1 MSGRYARYSDCRD
14 TGVEWLGQVPVHWT
28 VCKFAYL
35 KTVLTDF
42 TANGSFAS
50 LKERVQYR
58 DEPSYARLVRLTD
71 LRVDLRNE
79 DGVWIDESAYNY
91 LSKSALFGGEFLLA
105 NVGAYAGLFYPMPL
119 NKGKCSLGPNMFMA
133 KFDLQRV
140 THDFMALVG
149 QGQSASSQLFLRA
162 RSSSAQPKLNK
173 DDFKSVIIAYP
184 PLDEQTQIARFLDYE
199 TARIDALIDK
209 QQQLIA
215 LLQEKR
221 QAVISHA
228 VTKGLNPDAPMRD
241 SGVEW
246 LGKVPAHWTVG
257 RYKFCTTRVVVGIA
271 EAATHAYADIGVPI
285 IRSTNIKEE
294 GLSTDGVLYIK
305 AWFAEQNASKFLYAG
320 DIVTVRTGYP
330 GVSAVVPESL
340 DRSQCFT
347 NLVATPRAECDARFL
362 CEFLN
367 SHFGKKYFD
376 LLGWGSA
383 QKNISVPILQ
393 NVPIPWPSTEEQHQ
407 IVAYVDQQR
416 TKFSNLVS
424 TAERMVDALQERRT
438 ALISAA
444 VTGKIDVRNWT
455 PPSADVSAEVA

>member
-1 MSGRYARYSDCRD
+1 
-14 TGVEWLGQVPVHWT
+14 V
-28 VCKFAYL
+28 
-35 KTVLTDF
+35 DF
-42 TANGSFAS
+42 TEVPTHWQVKRLKHASPEITVGVVVNPSHHFVDDGPVPFLRGLDVARDNICTANA
-50 LKERVQYR
+50 K
-58 DEPSYARLVRLTD
+58 T
-71 LRVDLRNE
+71 
-79 DGVWIDESAYNY
+79 ISAISNKL
-91 LSKSALFGGEFLLA
+91 LSKS
-105 NVGAYAGLFYPMPL
+105 V
-119 NKGKCSLGPNMFMA
+119 
-133 KFDLQRV
+133 
-140 THDFMALVG
+140 
-149 QGQSASSQLFLRA
+149 LRA
-162 RSSSAQPKLNK
+162 GDLVSIRVGYPGVTAVVPESLDGANCASLLIIRRPTAVSSRLLCYQLNSAFGQAQVKLLQQGAAQEQINVS
-173 DDFKSVIIAYP
+173 DIVEFAVTVP
-184 PLDEQTQIARFLDYE
+184 PVDEGTQIAKFLDYE
-199 TARIDALIDK
+199 TARIDALIEK

-285 IRSTNIKEE
+285 IRSTNIKED
-294 GLSTDGVLYIK
+294 GLSADGVLYIK

-347 NLVATPRAECDARFL
+347 NLVATPRRECVARFL

-376 LLGWGSA
+376 MLGWGSA

-393 NVPIPWPSTEEQHQ
+393 NVPVPWPSNEEQCQ
-407 IVAYVDQQR
+407 IVAYIEQQR
-416 TKFSNLVS
+416 SKFSNLVS

-444 VTGKIDVRNWT
+444 VTGKIDVRTWT
-455 PPSADVSAEVA
+455 PPSTDVSAEVA